1 MAHEDWLNH
10 EDGWRV
16 DGDAST
22 EMFVD
27 VCWFSVTHPTHDDIP
42 SKKVT
47 CLKTNIA
54 KDWGNTWL
62 GEYLVGG
69 CDAKFKQTCRLPSI
83 AHLVFS
89 FPKKHFWRIIVP
101 DAKKKQRLS
110 ETNHVKV
117 VI

>member
-1 MAHEDWLNH
+1 
-10 EDGWRV
+10 
-16 DGDAST
+16 
-22 EMFVD
+22 
-27 VCWFSVTHPTHDDIP
+27 
-42 SKKVT
+42 
-47 CLKTNIA
+47 
-54 KDWGNTWL
+54 
-62 GEYLVGG
+62 
-69 CDAKFKQTCRLPSI
+69 LPSI